1 MGMPNTG
8 SFQLP
13 QEFLIVGA
21 AVQTGL
27 FEELKNN
34 PCNLEELAVRTKT
47 DRRSV
52 WTVIEALIALKYLE
66 YDGEKIKLTEEADNI
81 FFNPGHEQYTGFSF
95 MHAYNIMKAWTQL
108 PEVMHSGQPVPKKD
122 VSSHSKHFIKAMS
135 HHARKS
141 APQIVDYCLK
151 ELPAN
156 PRVLDVGGGPLTYA
170 NAFAGKG
177 AMVTVLDL
185 SGVIDMMRPELD
197 TELPIKMV
205 KGDFTKGLPPGP
217 YDLVYL
223 GNVCHIYGERENRK
237 LFQDAAAELEQ
248 GGQIVINDMI
258 RGTGVMPALFGV
270 NMLVNTTS
278 GGTWTFEQYRT
289 WLAAA
294 GCSAAPWKEVGGR
307 QLIKAAKVQ

>member
-1 MGMPNTG
+1 MPNTG

-13 QEFLIVGA
+13 QEFLIIGA

-34 PCNLEELAVRTKT
+34 PCTMEELAVRTKI
-47 DRRSV
+47 DRRAM

-81 FFNPGHEQYTGFSF
+81 FFNSEYEQYTGFAF
-95 MHAYNIMKAWTQL
+95 MHTYNIMKAWTQL
-108 PEVMHSGQPVPKKD
+108 PEVMHSGKPVAKKD
-122 VSSHSKHFIKAMS
+122 LPGHTKHFIKAMS

-141 APQIVDYCLK
+141 ASPIIDYCLK
-151 ELPAN
+151 ELPTN

-170 NAFAGKG
+170 IAFAVKG
-177 AMVTVLDL
+177 ARVTVLDL
-185 SGVIDMMRPELD
+185 PEVIDMMQPELD
-197 TELPIKMV
+197 SGLPIKMV

-217 YDLVYL
+217 YDLIFL
-223 GNVCHIYGERENRK
+223 GNVCHIYGEQENRK
-237 LFQDAAAELEQ
+237 LFQDAAGELGQ

-258 RGTGVMPALFGV
+258 RGTGVMPALFAV
-270 NMLVNTTS
+270 NMLINTAS
-278 GGTWTFEQYRT
+278 GGTWTFEQYKT

-294 GCSAAPWKEVGGR
+294 GCSTATWEEVGGR
-307 QLIKAAKVQ
+307 QLIKATKVH